1 MQQAGWHMDLT
12 RTSGFLIPQTLI
24 SLQKCTLTVWALG
37 PGPHDP
43 PVQQEEARAVSA
55 PFPNDSGPH
64 VAREDR
70 QVVRHEQGIRGQRFG
85 PLIRGGNTES
95 CPGAQVWGLAP
106 RPQKQSPEPKSPRKL
121 TVPLYNCCQKPPAA
135 AAAAAKSLQSCLT
148 LCDPT
153 DSSPPGSPVPGILQA
168 RTLDWVVIS
177 FSNAWKWKVKGKSLS
192 HVRLLA
198 TPWTAAHQAPPS
210 MGFSSQEY
218 WSGVPLPSPQWRYMS
233 I

>member
-1 MQQAGWHMDLT
+1 MQQAGWHMDLA

-70 QVVRHEQGIRGQRFG
+70 QVVRHEQGIKG
-85 PLIRGGNTES
+85 PKIWPINKREEHWILNPR
-95 CPGAQVWGLAP
+95 AQVWGLAP

-121 TVPLYNCCQKPPAA
+121 TVHFITVAKNPLLLLL
-135 AAAAAKSLQSCLT
+135 S
-148 LCDPT
+148 
-153 DSSPPGSPVPGILQA
+153 
-168 RTLDWVVIS
+168 R
-177 FSNAWKWKVKGKSLS
+177 FS
-192 HVRLLA
+192 HVWLCA
-198 TPWTAAHQAPPS
+198 TQWTAAHQAPPS
-210 MGFSSQEY
+210 LGSSRQEH
-218 WSGVPLPSPQWRYMS
+218 WSGLPFPSSMHESEKWEGSRS
-233 I
+233 VVSDS

>member
-64 VAREDR
+64 IAREDR

-85 PLIRGGNTES
+85 TLIRGRNTES

-121 TVPLYNCCQKPPAA
+121 TVHFITVAKNPLLLLL
-135 AAAAAKSLQSCLT
+135 S
-148 LCDPT
+148 
-153 DSSPPGSPVPGILQA
+153 
-168 RTLDWVVIS
+168 R
-177 FSNAWKWKVKGKSLS
+177 FSR
-192 HVRLLA
+192 VRLCA
-198 TPWTAAHQAPPS
+198 TP
-210 MGFSSQEY
+210 
-218 WSGVPLPSPQWRYMS
+218 
-233 I
+233 